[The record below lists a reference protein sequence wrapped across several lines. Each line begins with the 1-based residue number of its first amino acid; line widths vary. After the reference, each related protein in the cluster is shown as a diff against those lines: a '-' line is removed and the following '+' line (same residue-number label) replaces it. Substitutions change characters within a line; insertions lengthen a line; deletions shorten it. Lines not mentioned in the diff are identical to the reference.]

1 MCGDFQ
7 NFNTLII
14 DKYPELVE
22 YWLEIYHVMIR
33 QQQRIED
40 LKTDNL
46 KLQGLNDTLI
56 NIVKTYN
63 LVGLNQ
69 YGRKEERTEAGNTGR
84 QKSMPE
90 VKPAKKKQTVK
101 KNRVHDTEKADNK
114 ASKVSIETIRR
125 LASHGLTIE
134 QIGCFF
140 GFDEKQNVF
149 TELCEKHPEY
159 LDAFNEGKAL
169 GIDIATSC
177 LFQQMENGNSQST
190 IFYLKAKAGWSDTQ
204 KIEMK
209 AEVKT
214 NRVEDMTMDELL
226 ALKGRLENESENS
239 DTE

>member
-69 YGRKEERTEAGNTGR
+69 HGRKEENIKTGNTGR
-84 QKSMPE
+84 QNSE
-90 VKPAKKKQTVK
+90 EHAG
-101 KNRVHDTEKADNK
+101 
-114 ASKVSIETIRR
+114 SET
-125 LASHGLTIE
+125 GEEETDGE
-134 QIGCFF
+134 
-140 GFDEKQNVF
+140 E
-149 TELCEKHPEY
+149 E
-159 LDAFNEGKAL
+159 
-169 GIDIATSC
+169 
-177 LFQQMENGNSQST
+177 QST
-190 IFYLKAKAGWSDTQ
+190 
-204 KIEMK
+204 
-209 AEVKT
+209 
-214 NRVEDMTMDELL
+214 
-226 ALKGRLENESENS
+226 
-239 DTE
+239 